1 MRKIESIQEKD
12 TKEDILRKFEQIEFH
27 QDVEIDKY
35 VDVQMNEK
43 IKEQLKEID
52 EQIEELGKVCDN
64 QYKNS
69 YNMLKNILDKESSK
83 IDSNIK
89 NYISNLREQLVDFKT
104 RLNYDY
110 KGKYKEISKKLD
122 STVLKLKKNSIEKKN
137 LENKYNILNEDE
149 QFYERQLDNIKD
161 MNIYLKYKLKLL
173 IKEYNKLNNYNYGYN
188 QNQIEQNEDGGDMEN
203 NINTNNENNVEKK
216 PKKKIYQ
223 SNSDNF
229 LITGLHEYEGYEES
243 DNSKSNININ
253 KNEEYANE
261 NEYNNINEIQNKNNF
276 ENKKFTEEQ
285 IERVNQ
291 RFNYIAQKIYF
302 DIENEKIEYSNL
314 KDVFDKLYVKTNN
327 IYINILKNTHNEQKN
342 NNSSTTGNNNSS
354 QTNNNSTLPSIYQS
368 TSSSKNLSKQ
378 IKKPKEG
385 YMTKKQNKELIIK
398 FLEKEEI
405 KRIIYKMLYDD

>member
-1 MRKIESIQEKD
+1 MRKAEIVEKTV
-12 TKEDILRKFEQIEFH
+12 TKEDILRRFEQIEFH
-27 QDVEIDKY
+27 QDVDIDKY

-43 IKEQLKEID
+43 IKDQLKEID
-52 EQIEELGKVCDN
+52 NQIEELGQVCDK
-64 QYKNS
+64 QYKKS

-110 KGKYKEISKKLD
+110 KGKYKDISRKLD
-122 STVLKLKKNSIEKKN
+122 NTVKKLKKNTNEKNN

-149 QFYERQLDNIKD
+149 EFYERQLDNIKD

-173 IKEYNKLNNYNYGYN
+173 IKEYNRL
-188 QNQIEQNEDGGDMEN
+188 N
-203 NINTNNENNVEKK
+203 NINLGYTQNKYELNGNSNNNLDNYNIDNENISQKK
-216 PKKKIYQ
+216 PRKKIIQ
-223 SNSDNF
+223 QNNDNF

-243 DNSKSNININ
+243 DNSNPNINN
-253 KNEEYANE
+253 YEDE
-261 NEYNNINEIQNKNNF
+261 NEYDNQINEIQNNNINSP
-276 ENKKFTEEQ
+276 NKKFSEEQ
-285 IERVNQ
+285 IEKVNQ
-291 RFNYIAQKIYF
+291 RFNYISQKLLF

-327 IYINILKNTHNEQKN
+327 IYMNILKNTYFEQN
-342 NNSSTTGNNNSS
+342 INNSSTTGNNNSS
-354 QTNNNSTLPSIYQS
+354 QTNNNNQSTLPSIYQS
-368 TSSSKNLSKQ
+368 TSSSKNLSKAN
-378 IKKPKEG
+378 KKPKEG
-385 YMTKKQNKELIIK
+385 YMSKKKNKELVIK

>member
-1 MRKIESIQEKD
+1 MKKAEVAQEKD

-27 QDVEIDKY
+27 QDVEIEKY

-43 IKEQLKEID
+43 IKEQLKDID
-52 EQIEELGKVCDN
+52 EQIESLGKVCDN
-64 QYKNS
+64 QYKKS

-83 IDSNIK
+83 IDNGIK

-122 STVLKLKKNSIEKKN
+122 ITVQKLKKNNEEKKN
-137 LENKYNILNEDE
+137 LENKYNLLNEDE
-149 QFYERQLDNIKD
+149 EFYERQLDNIRD

-173 IKEYNKLNNYNYGYN
+173 IKEYNRLNNYNLGIQTN
-188 QNQIEQNEDGGDMEN
+188 EQNEEN
-203 NINTNNENNVEKK
+203 NDENTEKK

-229 LITGLHEYEGYEES
+229 LITGLHEREGYEEENNV
-243 DNSKSNININ
+243 DNN
-253 KNEEYANE
+253 KYKGQ
-261 NEYNNINEIQNKNNF
+261 IQNIPSNN

-285 IERVNQ
+285 IEKINNRL
-291 RFNYIAQKIYF
+291 NYITQKLCF

-327 IYINILKNTHNEQKN
+327 IYMNILKNAHNEQKN
-342 NNSSTTGNNNSS
+342 NNSSTFENNSS
-354 QTNNNSTLPSIYQS
+354 QTNNNQSTLPSIYQS
-368 TSSSKNLSKQ
+368 TASSKNLSKGNR
-378 IKKPKEG
+378 KPKEG
-385 YMTKKQNKELIIK
+385 FMSKKMSKELMIK